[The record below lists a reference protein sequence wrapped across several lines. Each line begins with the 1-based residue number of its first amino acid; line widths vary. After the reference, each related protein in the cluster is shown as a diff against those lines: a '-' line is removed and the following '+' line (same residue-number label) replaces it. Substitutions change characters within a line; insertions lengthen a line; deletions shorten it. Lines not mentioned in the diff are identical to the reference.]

1 MAVKIECSKCGG
13 TNWEIIGPNLQCS
26 YCGYVKGI
34 KEQAQE
40 SLSSKDAA
48 NLLVQKS
55 SHKFTLVIIL
65 ISLSII
71 AFIVYKI
78 VELIKG
84 MITNDSYLELLLPM
98 LFIGLPIIVL
108 IVAPVTM
115 TIVDTIS
122 TIIQKNNGVDVE
134 AIAESRKEME
144 RIKANE
150 NIAHM
155 KSLSGCSDEDFIAEG
170 KKEALRLRESERMFK
185 ILIAL
190 LMLMLI
196 FWIIFLMKMIEGVFC
211 DTFYYS
217 RGSNNFP
224 I

>member
-84 MITNDSYLELLLPM
+84 MITNDSYFYMEELLLPM

-170 KKEALRLRESERMFK
+170 KKRGFK
-185 ILIAL
+185 VKGKRTNVQNFNSTFDANVD
-190 LMLMLI
+190 
-196 FWIIFLMKMIEGVFC
+196 FL
-211 DTFYYS
+211 D
-217 RGSNNFP
+217 NFFDEDD
-224 I
+224 